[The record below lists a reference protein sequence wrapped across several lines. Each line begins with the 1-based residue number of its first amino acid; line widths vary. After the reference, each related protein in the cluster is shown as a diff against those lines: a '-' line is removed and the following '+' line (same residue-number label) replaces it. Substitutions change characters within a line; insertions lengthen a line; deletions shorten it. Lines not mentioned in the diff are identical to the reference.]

1 MTQENKNCSIC
12 KKTLP
17 LNMFYCDKNGK
28 HNFCCTPCDKLRK
41 IKYRAENKEKIALAD
56 HKYINSESGYVG
68 EVING
73 VFQRG
78 RRNNGRKLWVPK
90 ITKQELYD
98 ELMLYIQDHGR
109 NCEYCK
115 EPWTYQRALG
125 VRGQKNT
132 ARKRAGVES
141 NFSIDRLDSTKTY
154 KQGNIVFCC
163 VGCNNRKN
171 QVRLSDIVNITRVW
185 MNRRIDRKEETN
197 EL

>member
-28 HNFCCTPCDKLRK
+28 HNFCCTPCDKIRK

-73 VFQRG
+73 VFSRHKKKNT
-78 RRNNGRKLWVPK
+78 RLKWVPDCNRR
-90 ITKQELYD
+90 EVYE

-115 EPWTYQRALG
+115 EPWTYKRVLG
-125 VRGQKNT
+125 TRGRGFNGRGPKIT
-132 ARKRAGVES
+132 T

-154 KQGNIVFCC
+154 FIDNLVFCC

-171 QVRLSDIVNITRVW
+171 QVRISDIMNILKVW
-185 MNRRIDRKEETN
+185 KERTKDESIGSI
-197 EL
+197 

>member
-1 MTQENKNCSIC
+1 MAFKDPQKARQWNYNYK
-12 KKTLP
+12 
-17 LNMFYCDKNGK
+17 
-28 HNFCCTPCDKLRK
+28 
-41 IKYRAENKEKIALAD
+41 
-56 HKYINSESGYVG
+56 NSERGYMNETICG
-68 EVING
+68 I
-73 VFQRG
+73 FG
-78 RRNNGRKLWVPK
+78 RARKKDRKSRQKWTPDC
-90 ITKQELYD
+90 TKQEIYD

-171 QVRLSDIVNITRVW
+171 QVRLSDVVNILRVYIKRKVS
-185 MNRRIDRKEETN
+185 NTHDRQATK
-197 EL
+197 